1 MKLIEI
7 GIIESD
13 EALIAFQ
20 KKFLVYQGTFM
31 SMGGVLWGTI
41 LVIAKVSPPAIIPY
55 GYVILTALNFWYFHR
70 TKHFAIVRHVQTFI
84 SLLLPFTLQW
94 WLGGF
99 EQSGAV
105 MLWSILALAS
115 SATYLDAKSSI
126 FWLVAFVIFTLGSYF
141 VDDYFKLHCNNH
153 WPGNVTQL
161 FLLVNILCNGII
173 IFLLFLY
180 YVEAQ
185 KSITKELMKT
195 YTKLLNSEKLAAL
208 GQVAAGV
215 AHEVNTPLGAIKSSA
230 EESSLAFFEI
240 LKKMPPILATM
251 TNEEKDLF
259 VDFITTATP
268 NIVTLTTIEEREK
281 KRELKS
287 ALEETGIENSRFIA
301 DRLVQVGLFDVTPA
315 MKKLAALKQFEDL
328 IMLTYYLLNQ
338 QKNNMTIIIAVD
350 KASRVVKA
358 LKTYL
363 HSTGSETPESINIK
377 DNIETVLTIYHNRL
391 KQGIKVIKQYEDAP
405 AVNVFP
411 DQMNQVWTN
420 LIVNAVQAM
429 GNKGTLTIGIKQD
442 GNYVVVSVK
451 DTGSGIPKEIQ
462 PKIFDPFFTT
472 KISGEGTGLGLDII
486 KRILDKHGAGISFE
500 SDEGVGT
507 TFYVNIPIIT
517 KP

>member
-1 MKLIEI
+1 
-7 GIIESD
+7 
-13 EALIAFQ
+13 
-20 KKFLVYQGTFM
+20 
-31 SMGGVLWGTI
+31 
-41 LVIAKVSPPAIIPY
+41 
-55 GYVILTALNFWYFHR
+55 
-70 TKHFAIVRHVQTFI
+70 
-84 SLLLPFTLQW
+84 
-94 WLGGF
+94 
-99 EQSGAV
+99 
-105 MLWSILALAS
+105 
-115 SATYLDAKSSI
+115 
-126 FWLVAFVIFTLGSYF
+126 
-141 VDDYFKLHCNNH
+141 
-153 WPGNVTQL
+153 
-161 FLLVNILCNGII
+161 
-173 IFLLFLY
+173 
-180 YVEAQ
+180 
-185 KSITKELMKT
+185 
-195 YTKLLNSEKLAAL
+195 
-208 GQVAAGV
+208 
-215 AHEVNTPLGAIKSSA
+215 
-230 EESSLAFFEI
+230 
-240 LKKMPPILATM
+240 M

-281 KRELKS
+281 KKELNS
-287 ALEETGIENSRFIA
+287 ALEETGVENSRFIA

-315 MKKLAALKQFEDL
+315 MKRLAALTQFEDL

-363 HSTGSETPESINIK
+363 HSTSSETPESVNIK

-391 KQGIKVIKQYEDAP
+391 KQGIKVIKQYDDAP
-405 AVNVFP
+405 TVNIFP

-429 GNKGTLTIGIKQD
+429 GNKGTLTIGIRQD

-500 SDEGVGT
+500 SEEGAGT

-517 KP
+517 KA